1 MTLLARLSGAALLLL
16 AQGAAAYSQSTANTP
31 YPHRFVRMVLGYA
44 AGGGTDVVA
53 RILADKLSER
63 LGQPVV
69 VENRPGGAARLAVEY
84 VAQQPADGYTML
96 IAAGAE
102 MTIGPL
108 ISKVNYSS
116 IESFKP
122 LTIAIEMPLILLV
135 PADHPAKTEIGR
147 GHV

>member
-1 MTLLARLSGAALLLL
+1 MSPTLLGRITAAALLLM
-16 AQGAAAYSQSTANTP
+16 AFDATAYSQGAPDAS
-31 YPHRFVRMVLGYA
+31 YPNRFVRMVLGYS

-53 RILADKLSER
+53 RIIADKLSER

-69 VENRPGGAARLAVEY
+69 VENKPGGAARLAVEY

-108 ISKVNYSS
+108 ISKVN
-116 IESFKP
+116 
-122 LTIAIEMPLILLV
+122 
-135 PADHPAKTEIGR
+135 
-147 GHV
+147 